1 MLQKYTFIFNIF
13 LSQKLC
19 IYLFNEKNILSN
31 FLSVW
36 VFLQTFTIH
45 RIAGQGES
53 QLCNSSLPLPPASQA
68 LRH

>member
-1 MLQKYTFIFNIF
+1 MLQKYTFILNIF

-36 VFLQTFTIH
+36 VFFTNIH
-45 RIAGQGES
+45 DSQDSRAGRK
-53 QLCNSSLPLPPASQA
+53 PIM
-68 LRH
+68 